1 MQIRKTVTVQVSL
14 TATGAAT
21 GAITV
26 AMPFAPRAGYLA
38 NQSVGSAAALI
49 GTTVYTPATV
59 EINGSTIVFRH
70 SGTQALRHSGTQALR
85 HSGTGLWGSSA
96 ARQATFAAGST
107 LSFTATY
114 EAA

>member
-70 SGTQALRHSGTQALR
+70 SGTQALRHSGT
-85 HSGTGLWGSSA
+85 GLWGSSA